1 MVEYARLRVYYI
13 PLPWAS
19 PLESIL
25 NIINANASTINS
37 ISLRFGYR
45 FTGATPPGAEAPCE
59 FLSCFDMWFRK
70 EGSPIPL
77 VPLLAV
83 IIGLAVTVGIV
94 VVTTKWFER
103 DIVVTETAKDIYDNC
118 VKAGGDPNTCQGV
131 LEKAREVAGPGLPG
145 LFQQLSNLILIGVGG
160 LIALEVIRYLRERRG

>member
-13 PLPWAS
+13 PLPWAP

-25 NIINANASTINS
+25 NLINANADKINAVS
-37 ISLRFGYR
+37 MRFGYR

-77 VPLLAV
+77 AALTAATAA
-83 IIGLAVTVGIV
+83 IAVTIGIV
-94 VVTTKWFER
+94 IVMLKWFER
-103 DIVVTETAKDIYDNC
+103 DIVVTETARDIYDQC

-160 LIALEVIRYLRERRG
+160 LISLEVIRYLRERR